1 MATTQSKVLQPK
13 EYVGTN
19 SCVKYK
25 VFAKF
30 YKEHPRVY
38 GYYKTELIAENVIND
53 LRESNVHLEWAQII
67 KEVTIV
73 ERSIL
78 QTLRF
83 DKDKTFKDVPL
94 CVKMLLL
101 MISKKE
107 RIRHNEKKRK

>member
-83 DKDKTFKDVPL
+83 DKDKPFKDVPL
-94 CVKMLLL
+94 CEDAFVDDF
-101 MISKKE
+101 
-107 RIRHNEKKRK
+107 